1 MLPWKK
7 LVSWL
12 VIGLPALSG
21 IVLYLF
27 APSSRFLALVLL
39 GCAVLAAGF
48 VLLHLLRKRHK
59 KIGGT
64 LLILLTVLVSAGL
77 ITSIWVGRLI
87 GSAMSGQPDTP
98 CDYLVLLGA
107 GINGTTPS
115 QSLRSRIDAAA
126 VYLQEHPQV
135 QCILSG
141 GQGEGEDI
149 SEAECMFRELTALG
163 IDPQRLW
170 LEDRSTSTKE
180 NIAYSLELIRQ
191 KTGSVPEKL
200 GVLSNEYHLYRASFF
215 VREQGLE
222 PICISVKTD
231 RFGLFISYFVRE
243 IFAVCFY
250 SVFG

>member
-1 MLPWKK
+1 MHTWKK
-7 LVSWL
+7 CISWL
-12 VIGLPALSG
+12 AISLPALCG
-21 IVLYLF
+21 ILLYF
-27 APSSRFLALVLL
+27 IAPSSRFLALVLL
-39 GCAVLAAGF
+39 GCAALAAVF
-48 VLLHLLRKRHK
+48 VLLHLLRKRHRK
-59 KIGGT
+59 VGSS
-64 LLILLTVLVSAGL
+64 LLVLLSIFVSAGL
-77 ITSIWVGRLI
+77 IVAIWVGCLI
-87 GSAMSGQPDTP
+87 GSAIPGHPDKS

-115 QSLRSRIDAAA
+115 QSLQMRIDAAA

-141 GQGEGEDI
+141 GQGDGEDI
-149 SEAECMFRELTALG
+149 SEAECMFRALTAMG

-180 NIAYSLELIRQ
+180 NISYSLELLRQ
-191 KTGSVPEKL
+191 KTGSIPQEL

-222 PICISVKTD
+222 PVCISVKTD